1 MSMKKFELKESIV
14 DELST
19 TPEARLLQA
28 ILLKAVDDAMFG
40 YSNEQKSAL
49 FFLWSKS
56 NQLRDLC
63 LLFSHYDIHYV
74 RKMILN
80 KIKDKDLIKFIDMN
94 YGH

>member
-1 MSMKKFELKESIV
+1 MQKIELREAAV
-14 DELST
+14 NELST

-28 ILLKAVDDAMFG
+28 ILLKAVDDAMNG
-40 YSNEQKSAL
+40 YSTEQKSAL

-63 LLFSHYDIHYV
+63 LLFSNYDIDYV
-74 RKMILN
+74 KKMIYS
-80 KIKDKDLIKFIDMN
+80 KVKDKDLIKFIDLN